1 MKSTYEASDIIGVSY
16 QTILN
21 WIRKG
26 YFTGIEYRGGFAGR
40 DMMYI
45 PDGQVYAMKAQ
56 RDAGKK
62 RFYSYPVPEEEA
74 PDDRDLLMN
83 QLLKMEEEVLKA
95 EMQIGRIHVMIDRM
109 KDLLQ

>member
-26 YFTGIEYRGGFAGR
+26 YFTEIQYRGGFAGR

-45 PDGQVYAMKAQ
+45 PDAQVYAMKAQ

-62 RFYSYPVPEEEA
+62 RFRGCPIPQEEE
-74 PDDRDLLMN
+74 PDERDLRMN
-83 QLLKMEEEVLKA
+83 QLLQIETEILKL
-95 EMQIGRIHVMIDRM
+95 EMQIGRLHVMIDRL
-109 KDLLQ
+109 KDLQ